1 MSSHP
6 GYLKTNKNISSNIG
20 GFLEKIGNTGSNIF
34 GTGVVETGIENVG
47 RVVGSMAIPI
57 PFVGGYIGKRAG
69 ENIADALQYKYG
81 LIGEIGKSIQDLN
94 NGSSL
99 GTEIK
104 DVLTYIP
111 KQLSKDWWDREL
123 VQVATGRM
131 TVPDAIMKGL
141 QDYSGVGLFSD
152 KTYAWKN
159 DKGEYSKTWSR
170 EFNKPVVGKWIEDP
184 TSLPRPEINSNKG
197 ILGVHNGE
205 IFYKGFDDARWAA
218 LKK

>member
-1 MSSHP
+1 
-6 GYLKTNKNISSNIG
+6 
-20 GFLEKIGNTGSNIF
+20 
-34 GTGVVETGIENVG
+34 
-47 RVVGSMAIPI
+47 
-57 PFVGGYIGKRAG
+57 
-69 ENIADALQYKYG
+69 
-81 LIGEIGKSIQDLN
+81 
-94 NGSSL
+94 
-99 GTEIK
+99 
-104 DVLTYIP
+104 
-111 KQLSKDWWDREL
+111 
-123 VQVATGRM
+123 M

-159 DKGEYSKTWSR
+159 NKGEYSKTWSR

-184 TSLPRPEINSNKG
+184 NSLPRPKINSNKG